1 MDKNTFYKILILILI
16 ALISTIIVL
25 ILDYYGVLGFISSKL
40 NYDFLNIY
48 FNFLIIVVMFI
59 ITYNLVERK
68 MLENEQKAVEREQEQ
83 IDNKKNILLIFLKE
97 AYQLC
102 LDEIKMIDNQ
112 HLLENYIVPKID
124 FNATKDKIMENISN
138 LPFESDEYIIEIFTS
153 GAINKSFFEEYLN
166 IKNKY
171 RSFINMRI
179 SFFDAEKSDRSDLV
193 VYIDSLRTTLYESI
207 NNQQKRINQEIKREK
222 QHTKK

>member
-1 MDKNTFYKILILILI
+1 MDKNTFSKILILIII
-16 ALISTIIVL
+16 ALVSTGIVL
-25 ILDYYGVLGFISSKL
+25 ISDYYGALGFISSKL

-48 FNFLIIVVMFI
+48 FNVLAIVVMFI

-68 MLENEQKAVEREQEQ
+68 MLENEQKAAEREQEQ

-97 AYQLC
+97 AYKSC
-102 LDEIKMIDNQ
+102 LDEIKLIDNQ
-112 HLLENYIVPKID
+112 HLLERYIVPKID
-124 FNATKDKIMENISN
+124 FHATKDKIMENISN

-179 SFFDAEKSDRSDLV
+179 SFFDAEKNDRSDLV
-193 VYIDSLRTTLYESI
+193 DYIDSLRTSLYEAI
-207 NNQQKRINQEIKREK
+207 NNQQKRINQEIKR
-222 QHTKK
+222 KK